1 MTIINTLIPIF
12 FLIMLGYTFKHL
24 KFPHEDFWKYLD
36 KFNYFVLFPSLLVY
50 KLSTANIQNING
62 FDFVLTA
69 FISIF
74 ILSILLMI
82 YNKIFAFKASSFTSI
97 FQGAI
102 RFNTYVLLALVDAY
116 MGDEGLVLALFLMT
130 FVIPLLNIL
139 CISIFSI
146 YVPNDKVT
154 PLSFIK
160 SILYNPLIIACISGG
175 ALNFFSIDLPL
186 VIQSTLSIMSSAAL
200 PLGLLSVGVGLHL
213 SSLRETKSALFVS
226 SVSKLIIF
234 PFIIMGV
241 SYMIGLDKTQTTVLV
256 LFASLPTASS
266 AYVLARE
273 LGGDLKLISSIISLQ
288 TLLSAVSIFVF
299 LKLVDILI
307 Q

>member
-36 KFNYFVLFPSLLVY
+36 KLNYFVLFPSLLVY

-74 ILSILLMI
+74 ILSFLLI
-82 YNKIFAFKASSFTSI
+82 VYNKIFTFEASSFTSI

-160 SILYNPLIIACISGG
+160 SVLYNPLIIACISGG

-186 VIQSTLSIMSSAAL
+186 VMQSTLSIMSSAAL

-226 SVSKLIIF
+226 SILKLIIF

-299 LKLVDILI
+299 LKLVDILL
-307 Q
+307 